1 MGTYINER
9 GAVCYRSS
17 TQDGHGGHARE
28 HHEEMRQIAQ
38 EEIKKAIPDIERQAY
53 ERAINDLLEALRADI
68 TTIVD
73 IALESGES
81 IFHDSRTRQALYNH
95 VYNEIK
101 KNLNR
106 SYTIW

>member
-9 GAVCYRSS
+9 GAVCYRRN
-17 TQDGHGGHARE
+17 TQDGHGGRARE

-38 EEIKKAIPDIERQAY
+38 EEIRKVIPDIERQAY

-95 VYNEIK
+95 VYPCQ
-101 KNLNR
+101 
-106 SYTIW
+106 